1 MPDGVILYDLPSPV
15 VMQIGV
21 PPAGYRYVRIDNDV
35 LLIAAGTR
43 MVVDAIL
50 DLGRGR

>member
-1 MPDGVILYDLPSPV
+1 
-15 VMQIGV
+15 MQIGS
-21 PPAGYRYVRIDNDV
+21 PPAGYRYVRVDNDI

-50 DLGRGR
+50 DLGGRR